1 MRLTWAAI
9 AIAGGAMLASGSVR
23 AQSAD
28 DAFGTWRHPENGSHI
43 NIYQCGGGLC
53 AKVVKVADPSRKDD
67 KNPDPKLRTRPVVGV
82 VIMNGAKKTGAN
94 TWSGKLYNTQ
104 DGATYNGTVTVVNKN
119 TLKLE
124 GCVLGGL
131 VCQGPTWTRVN

>member
-1 MRLTWAAI
+1 MRKIMAAL
-9 AIAGGAMLASGSVR
+9 MLAGAAALLPGQAN
-23 AQSAD
+23 AQAAE
-28 DAFGTWRHPENGSHI
+28 DAFGTWRHPDNGSHI
-43 NIYQCGGGLC
+43 NVYQCGGGLC

-82 VIMNGAKKTGAN
+82 VIMNGAKKSGASS
-94 TWSGKLYNTQ
+94 WAGRLYNTQ
-104 DGATYNGTVTVVNKN
+104 DGQTYNGTVTVVSKN
-119 TLKLE
+119 SLKLE

>member
-1 MRLTWAAI
+1 
-9 AIAGGAMLASGSVR
+9 
-23 AQSAD
+23 
-28 DAFGTWRHPENGSHI
+28 
-43 NIYQCGGGLC
+43 
-53 AKVVKVADPSRKDD
+53 
-67 KNPDPKLRTRPVVGV
+67 
-82 VIMNGAKKTGAN
+82 MNGAKKTGAN